1 MPEQTKFCLPG
12 WARHTMRGP
21 PVTSLSVGLCLPLSR
36 ICSGFCLWVLQGG
49 AGAEAPSG
57 VQTRSGAQAAVLP
70 AASGKSY
77 EFRSVP
83 AFLVS
88 LLLLPMSET
97 LSACA
102 ICSTKSIASPLQRDE
117 SFCCSLCCCTVI
129 SACCAALAHVA
140 TKMFSAKGLRDLLW
154 ILLICLYLIK
164 TFLLGNCSEAGFIG
178 WYSKVKRFTWGS
190 AIHHLQLLSQLCEGF
205 VPAQLWWHNL
215 MSSSED
221 RAGTGLPKM
230 PLAGCTE
237 AVSRKG
243 NDENGTDFTW
253 VCSYRRK
260 LTVLV
265 GLCWHC
271 RADR

>member
-12 WARHTMRGP
+12 WARHTTRGP
-21 PVTSLSVGLCLPLSR
+21 PVTSLSAGLCLPPSR

-88 LLLLPMSET
+88 LLLLPTSET

-129 SACCAALAHVA
+129 SVCCAALAHVA

-154 ILLICLYLIK
+154 ILLICLYLIE

-178 WYSKVKRFTWGS
+178 W
-190 AIHHLQLLSQLCEGF
+190 
-205 VPAQLWWHNL
+205 
-215 MSSSED
+215 
-221 RAGTGLPKM
+221 
-230 PLAGCTE
+230 
-237 AVSRKG
+237 
-243 NDENGTDFTW
+243 
-253 VCSYRRK
+253 
-260 LTVLV
+260 
-265 GLCWHC
+265 
-271 RADR
+271 